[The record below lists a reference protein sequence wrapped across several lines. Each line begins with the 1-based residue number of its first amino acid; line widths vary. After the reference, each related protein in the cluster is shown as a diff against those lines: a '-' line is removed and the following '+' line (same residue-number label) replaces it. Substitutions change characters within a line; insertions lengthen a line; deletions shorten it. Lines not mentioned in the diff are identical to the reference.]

1 MDMVYV
7 IYKNNKI
14 YRTGDKNAIYLN
26 EDKVKEVVN
35 FHCKNDAKREY
46 KNKHRND
53 EGICS
58 FEGLPKDKQNRLID
72 EVKKNYTIRIF
83 SDGGASI
90 SC

>member
-35 FHCKNDAKREY
+35 FHCKNDAKRIYKSKY
-46 KNKHRND
+46 KNE
-53 EGICS
+53 EGMCS
-58 FEGLPKDKQNRLID
+58 FEGLSQDEQTKLI
-72 EVKKNYTIRIF
+72 EKERKNYDIRIF
-83 SDGGASI
+83 TDGGASL
-90 SC
+90 